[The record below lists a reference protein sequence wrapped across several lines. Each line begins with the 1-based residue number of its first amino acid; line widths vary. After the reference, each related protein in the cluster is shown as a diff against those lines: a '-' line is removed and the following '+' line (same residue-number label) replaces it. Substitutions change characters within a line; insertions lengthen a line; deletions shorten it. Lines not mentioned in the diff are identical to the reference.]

1 MNNLV
6 GEIVSPADCPF
17 AGQSPKADA
26 ADIAKTRPA
35 NPESRPMW
43 SYRKRLDRDLVR
55 WRQAGWV
62 TPEGEAAIRQDVE
75 RGVHTLG
82 LANALA
88 ILSAVLIG
96 FAVMSFV
103 AANWQ
108 AMPRLLRVGML
119 LASLWAAYGL
129 AGVLA
134 RRGME
139 GFAHAAVLL
148 GVGIFGGSIMLISQM
163 YHMHG
168 NPADAVLL
176 WAGGALAAGVALRS
190 NPALAFAMVLVV
202 YWGISEALRLDRVFW
217 PFLLPWALV
226 SAAFYWQRWRPG
238 LHLSGLALTGFIVSL
253 GYRLGD
259 GHAHGLVVAAG
270 LGVMAAALFGERL
283 RPELPALWSG
293 SFNYG
298 LIIALAGLLALQF
311 VEGPA
316 LDVFTLLAVLALALL
331 LGAIF
336 WGLKSGN
343 RGALWLGYVGFSI
356 EILAIYGKT
365 IGTLL
370 NTSLFFLVA
379 GLIVSALAAVAYRL
393 HARGEPQAAAP

>member
-1 MNNLV
+1 
-6 GEIVSPADCPF
+6 
-17 AGQSPKADA
+17 
-26 ADIAKTRPA
+26 
-35 NPESRPMW
+35 MW
-43 SYRKRLDRDLVR
+43 SYRKRLDHDLVR
-55 WRQAGWV
+55 WRTAGWI
-62 TPEGEAAIRQDVE
+62 TPEGEAAIRRDVE
-75 RGVHTLG
+75 KGVRTLG

-108 AMPRLLRVGML
+108 AMPRILRIALLI
-119 LASLWAAYGL
+119 AALWASYGF

-134 RRGME
+134 RRGMT
-139 GFAHAAVLL
+139 GFAHAAILL

-176 WAGGALAAGVALRS
+176 WAGGALLAGVGLRS
-190 NPALAFAMVLVV
+190 NPSLAFAMVLVV
-202 YWGISEALRLDRVFW
+202 YWGITEALRLDRVFW
-217 PFLLPWALV
+217 PFLVPWALI

-238 LHLSGLALTGFIVSL
+238 LHLSGLALAGFIISL
-253 GYRLGD
+253 GYRLYD

-270 LGVMAAALFGERL
+270 LGVIAAAIAGERL
-283 RPELPALWSG
+283 KPELPALWSG
-293 SFNYG
+293 TLNYG
-298 LIIALAGLLALQF
+298 LIIALAGLWALQF
-311 VEGPA
+311 IEDPT
-316 LDVFTLLAVLALALL
+316 LDVFILLAVLALALL
-331 LGAIF
+331 IAAIF

-343 RGALWLGYVGFSI
+343 RGALWLGYAGFSV

-370 NTSLFFLVA
+370 NTSLFFLIA
-379 GLIVSALAAVAYRL
+379 GLIVSGLAAVAYRL
-393 HARGEPQAAAP
+393 HQRGEPQPATS

>member
-1 MNNLV
+1 
-6 GEIVSPADCPF
+6 
-17 AGQSPKADA
+17 
-26 ADIAKTRPA
+26 
-35 NPESRPMW
+35 MW

-55 WRQAGWV
+55 WRTAGWI
-62 TPEGEAAIRQDVE
+62 TPEAEANIRNDLE
-75 RGVHTLG
+75 KGIRTLG

-108 AMPRLLRVGML
+108 DMPRLLRFGML
-119 LASLWAAYGL
+119 LAALWAAYAL
-129 AGVLA
+129 AALFA

-163 YHMHG
+163 YHMDG
-168 NPADAVLL
+168 NPADAILL
-176 WAGGALAAGVALRS
+176 WAAGALVAGVGLRS
-190 NPALAFAMVLVV
+190 NPALAFAMILVT
-202 YWGISEALRLDRVFW
+202 YWGITEAMRLDVVFW

-253 GYRLGD
+253 GYRLNG
-259 GHAHGLVVAAG
+259 GHAHGLVAAAG
-270 LGVMAAALFGERL
+270 LGIMAAALAGEKL
-283 RPELPALWSG
+283 KPELPALWSG
-293 SFNYG
+293 TFNYG
-298 LIIALAGLLALQF
+298 LAIALAGLWALQF
-311 VEGPA
+311 IENPT
-316 LDVFTLLAVLALALL
+316 LDVFTLIAILVLALVLA
-331 LGAIF
+331 AIF
-336 WGLKSGN
+336 WGLKAGN
-343 RGALWLGYVGFSI
+343 RGALWLGYIGFSV
-356 EILAIYGKT
+356 EILAIYIKT

-379 GLIVSALAAVAYRL
+379 GLIVSALAALAYRL
-393 HARGEPQAAAP
+393 HARGEIQAQGATL

>member
-1 MNNLV
+1 
-6 GEIVSPADCPF
+6 
-17 AGQSPKADA
+17 
-26 ADIAKTRPA
+26 
-35 NPESRPMW
+35 MW
-43 SYRKRLDRDLVR
+43 SYRKRLDHDLVR
-55 WRQAGWV
+55 WRDAGWI
-62 TPEGEAAIRQDVE
+62 TPAGESAIRRDLEKSV
-75 RGVHTLG
+75 RTLG

-108 AMPRLLRVGML
+108 DMPRILRIGML
-119 LASLWAAYGL
+119 IAALWASYGL
-129 AGVLA
+129 AAMLA
-134 RRGME
+134 RRGMT
-139 GFAHAAVLL
+139 GFAHAAILL

-163 YHMHG
+163 YHMDG

-176 WAGGALAAGVALRS
+176 WAGGALLAGVALRS
-190 NPALAFAMVLVV
+190 NPSLAFAMVLVV
-202 YWGISEALRLDRVFW
+202 YWGITEALRLDRVFW
-217 PFLLPWALV
+217 PFLIPWALV

-253 GYRLGD
+253 GYRLND

-270 LGVMAAALFGERL
+270 LGVMAAAIAGERL
-283 RPELPALWSG
+283 KPELPALWSG
-293 SFNYG
+293 TLSYG
-298 LIIALAGLLALQF
+298 LVIALAGLWALQF
-311 VEGPA
+311 IEDPT
-316 LDVFTLLAVLALALL
+316 LDVFILLAVLALALL
-331 LGAIF
+331 IAAIF

-379 GLIVSALAAVAYRL
+379 GLIVSGLAAVAYRL
-393 HARGEPQAAAP
+393 HQQGEPKAAAS

>member
-1 MNNLV
+1 
-6 GEIVSPADCPF
+6 
-17 AGQSPKADA
+17 
-26 ADIAKTRPA
+26 
-35 NPESRPMW
+35 MW
-43 SYRKRLDRDLVR
+43 SYRKRLDHDLVH
-55 WRQAGWV
+55 WRDAGWI
-62 TPEGEAAIRQDVE
+62 TPEGESAIRRDLEKSV
-75 RGVHTLG
+75 RTLG

-108 AMPRLLRVGML
+108 DMPRILRIGML
-119 LASLWAAYGL
+119 IAALWASYGL
-129 AGVLA
+129 AAMLA
-134 RRGME
+134 RRGMT
-139 GFAHAAVLL
+139 GFAHAAILL

-163 YHMHG
+163 YHMDG

-176 WAGGALAAGVALRS
+176 WAGGALLAGVALRS
-190 NPALAFAMVLVV
+190 NPSLAFAMVLVV
-202 YWGISEALRLDRVFW
+202 YWGITEALRLDRVFW
-217 PFLLPWALV
+217 PFLIPWALV

-253 GYRLGD
+253 GYRLND

-270 LGVMAAALFGERL
+270 LGVMAAAIAGERL
-283 RPELPALWSG
+283 KPELPALWSG
-293 SFNYG
+293 TLNYG
-298 LIIALAGLLALQF
+298 LVIALAGLWALQF
-311 VEGPA
+311 IEDPT
-316 LDVFTLLAVLALALL
+316 LDVFILLAVLALALL
-331 LGAIF
+331 IAAIF

-379 GLIVSALAAVAYRL
+379 GLIVSGLAAVAYRL
-393 HARGEPQAAAP
+393 HQQGEPKAAAS

>member
-1 MNNLV
+1 
-6 GEIVSPADCPF
+6 
-17 AGQSPKADA
+17 
-26 ADIAKTRPA
+26 
-35 NPESRPMW
+35 MW
-43 SYRKRLDRDLVR
+43 SYRKRLDHDLVR
-55 WRQAGWV
+55 WRDAGWI
-62 TPEGEAAIRQDVE
+62 TPAGESAIRRDLEKSV
-75 RGVHTLG
+75 RTLG

-108 AMPRLLRVGML
+108 DMPRILRIGML
-119 LASLWAAYGL
+119 IAALWASYGL
-129 AGVLA
+129 AAMLA
-134 RRGME
+134 RRGMT
-139 GFAHAAVLL
+139 GFAHAAILL

-163 YHMHG
+163 YHMDG

-176 WAGGALAAGVALRS
+176 WAGGALLAGVALRS
-190 NPALAFAMVLVV
+190 NPSLAFAMVLVV
-202 YWGISEALRLDRVFW
+202 YWGITEALRLDRVFW
-217 PFLLPWALV
+217 PFLIPWALV

-253 GYRLGD
+253 GYRLND

-270 LGVMAAALFGERL
+270 LGVMAAAIAGERL
-283 RPELPALWSG
+283 KPELPALWSG
-293 SFNYG
+293 TLSYG
-298 LIIALAGLLALQF
+298 LVIALAGLWALQF
-311 VEGPA
+311 IEDPT
-316 LDVFTLLAVLALALL
+316 LDVFILLAVLALALL
-331 LGAIF
+331 IAAIF

-379 GLIVSALAAVAYRL
+379 GLIVSGFAAVSYRL
-393 HARGEPQAAAP
+393 HQQGEPKAAAS